1 MLEIQNLRIRIG
13 MRELVAIDRLEVAA
27 GARLGIVGESG
38 SGKTLSVMSILSLLP
53 PEMEVT
59 GSIRYFGREL
69 LGQSEK
75 ELRAVRGREIGMVFQ
90 DPGRSLNP
98 TMKIGHQ
105 LTETLRLHSSFP
117 RAEVTKRV
125 LSLMERVKLPDPGL
139 MLSRYPH
146 ELSGG
151 QQQRVMIA
159 MAIACGPRVLIA
171 DEPTTALDV
180 TVQQGVLDLLLELSE
195 EKQMAL
201 IFVSHNLGVVQA
213 LCQRIAVMYRGS
225 PIEVG
230 PTSQILSAP
239 HEEYTRS
246 LLAANPV
253 LPDGRALAEKASGP
267 GHPISEEK

>member
-1 MLEIQNLRIRIG
+1 MIALRSPQANG
-13 MRELVAIDRLEVAA
+13 
-27 GARLGIVGESG
+27 SG

-53 PEMEVT
+53 PEMVVT
-59 GSIRYFGREL
+59 GSIRYLGREL

-75 ELRAVRGREIGMVFQ
+75 QLRDVRGREIGMVFQ
-90 DPGRSLNP
+90 DAGRSLNP
-98 TMKIGHQ
+98 TMKVGHQ
-105 LTETLRLHSSFP
+105 LTETLRLHTSFP
-117 RAEVTKRV
+117 RAEVTRRV
-125 LSLMERVKLPDPGL
+125 LSLMERVNLPHPKL

-159 MAIACGPRVLIA
+159 MAIACGPRLLIA

-195 EKQMAL
+195 EQQMAL

-213 LCQRIAVMYRGS
+213 LCQRIVVMYQGS
-225 PIEVG
+225 PVEVG
-230 PTSQILSAP
+230 PTAQILSAP
-239 HEEYTRS
+239 HEDYTRS

-253 LPDGRALAEKASGP
+253 LPSERDSRDNVSDPVSAS
-267 GHPISEEK
+267 SEEK

>member
-1 MLEIQNLRIRIG
+1 MLEIQDLSIRIG
-13 MRELVAIDRLEVAA
+13 TRELVALDRLEVAS
-27 GARLGIVGESG
+27 GERLGIVGESG

-59 GSIRYFGREL
+59 GSIRYLGREL

-75 ELRAVRGREIGMVFQ
+75 QLRDVRGREIGMVFQ

-98 TMKIGHQ
+98 TMKVGHQ
-105 LTETLRLHSSFP
+105 LTETLRLHTSFP
-117 RAEVTKRV
+117 RAEVTRRV
-125 LSLMERVKLPDPGL
+125 LSLMERVNLPHPKL

-159 MAIACGPRVLIA
+159 MAIACGPRLLIA

-195 EKQMAL
+195 EQQMAL

-213 LCQRIAVMYRGS
+213 LCQRIAVMYQGRLV
-225 PIEVG
+225 EVG
-230 PTSQILSAP
+230 PTAQILSAP
-239 HEEYTRS
+239 HEDYTRS

-253 LPDGRALAEKASGP
+253 LPNERDLRDNVSNPVHAS
-267 GHPISEEK
+267 SEEK